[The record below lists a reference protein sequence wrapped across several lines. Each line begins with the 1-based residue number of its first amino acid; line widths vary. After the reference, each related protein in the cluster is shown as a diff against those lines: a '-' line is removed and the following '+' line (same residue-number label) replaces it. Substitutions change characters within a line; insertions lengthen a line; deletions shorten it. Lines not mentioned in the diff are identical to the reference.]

1 MIFLQFGKLCQQL
14 VKDHHLPEINIGEI
28 RGNWA
33 TCFVTDRSVMFAL
46 VSSTRRT
53 APSGGESISICR
65 WRRPKVFR
73 RPFLPL
79 HFDRRGNMLESASD
93 AFGNRRIIDEH
104 DVPVILR
111 RFLVTY
117 LKE

>member
-1 MIFLQFGKLCQQL
+1 LGHLFRDGSIRHVRFGLVHAPDGTFRGRIDFDLPLEPSQGLPQTIF
-14 VKDHHLPEINIGEI
+14 
-28 RGNWA
+28 
-33 TCFVTDRSVMFAL
+33 T
-46 VSSTRRT
+46 
-53 APSGGESISICR
+53 
-65 WRRPKVFR
+65 
-73 RPFLPL
+73 L

>member
-1 MIFLQFGKLCQQL
+1 
-14 VKDHHLPEINIGEI
+14 
-28 RGNWA
+28 
-33 TCFVTDRSVMFAL
+33 
-46 VSSTRRT
+46 
-53 APSGGESISICR
+53 
-65 WRRPKVFR
+65 
-73 RPFLPL
+73 
-79 HFDRRGNMLESASD
+79 MLESASD